1 MTGVQT
7 CALPICSD
15 ANVIKLSS
23 RNNAKETG
31 TKIELKSAVSKDT
44 TYEVQL
50 QMMNND
56 GDWRTVDTI
65 KVLVKRGDKY
75 GFTPVTGISGN
86 QQYRLVYGELT
97 ALLSK

>member
-1 MTGVQT
+1 
-7 CALPICSD
+7 
-15 ANVIKLSS
+15 
-23 RNNAKETG
+23 
-31 TKIELKSAVSKDT
+31 
-44 TYEVQL
+44 
-50 QMMNND
+50 MMNND

-65 KVLVKRGDKY
+65 KVLVKSGGKY